1 MWELLVVGLIITLEP
16 LPIAAFTV
24 VLSTENGVRKGFGFL
39 FGWVACL
46 VAIILLT
53 VGATGGNPPASQS
66 VPARIASVAVIA
78 IGGLLLVVAVRKRR
92 RIKDGPS
99 APKPHPSWMAK
110 VDTMSV
116 WAAASLGILLQ
127 PWPFVAAGA
136 ALVVEA
142 NTSSAQSIAYLV
154 LFCLVASAS
163 LLTMEIYMVVA
174 HDAAMD
180 RLTALRRWIEDHRDF
195 VIEILALVG
204 GAALI
209 AKGVYQLVA

>member
-1 MWELLVVGLIITLEP
+1 MWELLLVGLIITLEP
-16 LPIAAFTV
+16 LPIAAFTL
-24 VLSTENGVRKGFGFL
+24 VLSTENGTRKGLGFL

-53 VGATGGNPPASQS
+53 VGATGGDPPASQS

-78 IGGLLLVVAVRKRR
+78 IGGLLLVVAARR
-92 RIKDGPS
+92 RRKIKLGPS
-99 APKPHPSWMAK
+99 APKPPPSWVAK

-116 WAAASLGILLQ
+116 WAAASLGVLLQ

-142 NTSSAQSIAYLV
+142 DTSSAQSIAYLV

-163 LLTMEIYMVVA
+163 LLTMEIYMIVA
-174 HDAAMD
+174 HDAAID
-180 RLTALRRWIEDHRDF
+180 RLTALRQWIEGHRDL
-195 VIEILALVG
+195 VIEILALIG
-204 GAALI
+204 GIALI